1 MSNTSLRR
9 CAVAILAGILAAF
22 NATGTLAQGTY
33 PDHPIRMILPFSSG
47 GGTDAVGRI
56 IAKALSERLKQQ
68 VIVDNR
74 AGAGSTIGTDM
85 VAKAA
90 PDGYTLLFASAA
102 HSFSPTVYPKLP
114 YSQDDFAAIAI
125 VNITPLMLTIN
136 PSVPAKDLKSFIALL
151 KANPS
156 KYTYASSGQGTTL
169 HIAAEHF
176 VAATGVNVV
185 HVPYKGEAPALTD
198 LVSGQVAFMVG
209 QASTAVPYVKN
220 GRLIGIGVTTPKRM
234 AAVPE
239 VPTLSEAA
247 RLCGVRLERDPRSE
261 GDATADRR
269 QAQSRDQ
276 RGDRRRTCR
285 RALRSSG
292 STCSNRR
299 RRSPRRPSSRRNE
312 QMGSVIRAAGEGR
325 IKPSMNIRY
334 ELNGAINHRH
344 LDRRTNSTH

>member
-1 MSNTSLRR
+1 MSCTSLRR
-9 CAVAILAGILAAF
+9 CTVAILTGILSAF
-22 NATGTLAQGTY
+22 IAPVALAQGTY
-33 PDHPIRMILPFSSG
+33 PDHPIRMILPFSAG

-56 IAKALSERLKQQ
+56 VAKALSERLKQQ

-151 KANPS
+151 KANPG

-176 VAATGVNVV
+176 VAAAGVNVV
-185 HVPYKGEAPALTD
+185 HIPYKGEAPALTD
-198 LVSGQVAFMVG
+198 LLSGQVNFMVG

-220 GRLIGIGVTTPKRM
+220 GRLIGIGLTTPKRM
-234 AAVPE
+234 AAIPE
-239 VPTLSEAA
+239 VPTLSEAGLPGFAAYGWNAILAPKGTPRPIVDKLNREINAVIASPDVQA
-247 RLCGVRLERDPRSE
+247 RFAELGLDVLEPTTPES
-261 GDATADRR
+261 ATAFIN
-269 QAQSRDQ
+269 AE
-276 RGDRRRTCR
+276 TNKW
-285 RALRSSG
+285 A
-292 STCSNRR
+292 
-299 RRSPRRPSSRRNE
+299 P
-312 QMGSVIRAAGEGR
+312 VIRAAGVKG
-325 IKPSMNIRY
+325 
-334 ELNGAINHRH
+334 
-344 LDRRTNSTH
+344 D

>member
-1 MSNTSLRR
+1 MSDTSLRR
-9 CAVAILAGILAAF
+9 YTIAILTGILSVFITPAAP
-22 NATGTLAQGTY
+22 AQGTY
-33 PDHPIRMILPFSSG
+33 PDHPIRMILPFSAG

-56 IAKALSERLKQQ
+56 IARTLSERLKQQ

-151 KANPS
+151 KANPG

-176 VAATGVNVV
+176 VAAAGVNVV
-185 HVPYKGEAPALTD
+185 HIPYKGEAPALTD
-198 LVSGQVAFMVG
+198 LLSGQVNFMVG

-220 GRLIGIGVTTPKRM
+220 GRLIGLGLTTPKRM
-234 AAVPE
+234 AAIPE
-239 VPTLSEAA
+239 VPTLSEAGLPGFAAYGWNAILAPKGTPRPIIDKLNREINAVIASPDVQA
-247 RLCGVRLERDPRSE
+247 RFAELGLDVLEPTTPES
-261 GDATADRR
+261 ATAFIN
-269 QAQSRDQ
+269 AE
-276 RGDRRRTCR
+276 TNKW
-285 RALRSSG
+285 A
-292 STCSNRR
+292 
-299 RRSPRRPSSRRNE
+299 P
-312 QMGSVIRAAGEGR
+312 VIRAAGVKG
-325 IKPSMNIRY
+325 
-334 ELNGAINHRH
+334 
-344 LDRRTNSTH
+344 D